1 MLRIYPSSDISQA
14 KLCISLGPQ
23 TEKKLLQLKK
33 YPKTTGAAVAWSLA
47 AMPKFRLRL
56 HQVVCTSCSY
66 ILGLSLFLTRA
77 FSFHTV
83 LGSLP
88 SHCFTLY

>member
-1 MLRIYPSSDISQA
+1 MFRIYPSSDFSQA

-23 TEKKLLQLKK
+23 RKKILLQLKK
-33 YPKTTGAAVAWSLA
+33 YPKITGAAVAWSLA
-47 AMPKFRLRL
+47 AMSKFRLRL
-56 HQVVCTSCSY
+56 HQVVCTSCNH
-66 ILGLSLFLTRA
+66 ILGLDLSLTHA